1 MVAPVQDV
9 VRNIYETISW
19 QVMTK
24 IISVIASCGMMVK
37 CMNAISIY
45 LRKHLIV
52 ENEIVRVLVEREFF
66 EQFF

>member
-1 MVAPVQDV
+1 
-9 VRNIYETISW
+9 
-19 QVMTK
+19 MTE
-24 IISVIASCGMMVK
+24 IISVIVSWGMMGK

-52 ENEIVRVLVEREFF
+52 ENEIVRVLVDRKFF

>member
-1 MVAPVQDV
+1 MVAPVQDAA
-9 VRNIYETISW
+9 RNIYETISW
-19 QVMTK
+19 QVMTE

-52 ENEIVRVLVEREFF
+52 ENEIYKNGIQIPV
-66 EQFF
+66 

>member
-1 MVAPVQDV
+1 
-9 VRNIYETISW
+9 
-19 QVMTK
+19 MTE